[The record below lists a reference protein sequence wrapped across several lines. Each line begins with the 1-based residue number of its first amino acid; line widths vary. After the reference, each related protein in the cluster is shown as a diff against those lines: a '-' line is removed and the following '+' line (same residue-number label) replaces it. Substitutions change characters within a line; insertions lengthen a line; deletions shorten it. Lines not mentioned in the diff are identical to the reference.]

1 MTTLSPTDPLLTRAA
16 ELVAKHLPAAPTL
29 WLKPPGDT
37 PRHHPGSAFWH
48 PWYPEHARLKM
59 GGWQEMGQAQ
69 SWAQVVLFGG
79 RQKDENRQL
88 LQAAQGLAGP
98 EGRVFFALPN
108 DYGGRSFHKE
118 LEGLLDNI
126 SGRKSRLF
134 VLPGGGHTSPLYT
147 LQKNRHDQWSCPGL
161 FSWDRVDRGSQ
172 LLAEVLGKEDLT
184 GPVADLGAG
193 WGYLSSSLRA
203 GVQSHLFEADR
214 RGVEACQ
221 ANCPHSKVYW
231 CDVTDQAGLPAEL
244 FGRLRSVV
252 MNPPFHTH
260 KRSEP
265 VLGGAF
271 VATASR
277 LLAKGG
283 KLYLVGNSHL
293 PYPKL
298 VETLLGDSTIIL
310 QQDGYTVVRGIKK

>member
-16 ELVAKHLPAAPTL
+16 ELVTKHLPLAPTL

-37 PRHHPGSAFWH
+37 PRHLGESAFWH
-48 PWYPEHARLKM
+48 PWYPENARLRM
-59 GGWQEMGQAQ
+59 GGWQEMDKPQG
-69 SWAQVVLFGG
+69 WAQVVLFGG

-88 LQAAQGLAGP
+88 LRAARGLAGP
-98 EGRVFFALPN
+98 EGKVYFALPN

-118 LEGLLDNI
+118 LEDLIDNI

-134 VLPGGGHTSPLYT
+134 VLPGHSPTSPLYA
-147 LQKNRHDQWSCPGL
+147 LEKNREGLWSCPGL
-161 FSWDRVDRGSQ
+161 FSWDRADRGSQ
-172 LLAEVLGKEDLT
+172 LLAQLLEKEDLP

-193 WGYLSSSLRA
+193 WGYLSSRLA
-203 GVQSHLFEADR
+203 NKTDLHLFEADR

-221 ANCPHSKVYW
+221 ANCPQAKTHW
-231 CDVTDQAGLPAEL
+231 CDVTDPTSLPSQL
-244 FGRLRSVV
+244 FGRMRSVV
-252 MNPPFHTH
+252 TNPPFHTH

-271 VATASR
+271 VATAAR
-277 LLAKGG
+277 LLGKGG

-298 VETLLGDSTIIL
+298 VESLMGESTLII
-310 QQDGYTVVRGIKK
+310 QQDGYNVVRGTKK